1 MESQPLKV
9 DETEQNKTGVK
20 EVGASTASL
29 KDQHAAL
36 TDKSSSKSSVR
47 SKVSLNARNEE
58 EEWTLSFLDV
68 LPPSLSASNSCLCLC
83 PVLHLVPH
91 DAPS

>member
-47 SKVSLNARNEE
+47 SKVSKTSLK
-58 EEWTLSFLDV
+58 SKMGSDV
-68 LPPSLSASNSCLCLC
+68 SLKSNTDTSLKVCTT
-83 PVLHLVPH
+83 VVK
-91 DAPS
+91 A